1 MSKLIK
7 ILSIDGGGIRGII
20 PAKVLSYIEEKTD
33 QRICQMFD
41 LICGTSTGG
50 ILALGLTKPDP
61 NDRTQPHYRAE
72 DLIKIYEEK
81 GQTIFSRNIWQKI
94 HSAWNLTDE
103 KYDSLGI
110 ESVLWDYFKDVFL
123 SEALTELLIPSY
135 EIENRDCF
143 FFKTSLAKVK
153 RQTHD
158 FLMRQVARSTSAA
171 PTYFEPCRMA
181 AEHDP
186 DDPSDPNKT
195 KPYWA
200 LIDGGVFANNPAMC
214 GFAEALSIYG
224 PGQDYLVVSL
234 GTGQLTRPIPYDSA
248 RDWGLA
254 GWAQNIISVIFDGVQ
269 DTVHYQ
275 LKQLLPSAD
284 GTKKRYYRFQV
295 ELDMG
300 MDDMDDA
307 SETNLFALQHK
318 ADELIAQ
325 ETKALGKLCQLL
337 KQG

>member
-1 MSKLIK
+1 MSQLIK

-20 PAKVLSYIEEKTD
+20 PAKVLSFIEEKTD
-33 QRICQMFD
+33 KRICQMFD

-50 ILALGLTKPDP
+50 ILALGLAKPDP
-61 NDRTQPHYRAE
+61 NDPTKPHYRAE

-81 GQTIFSRNIWQKI
+81 GKMIFSRDIWQRI
-94 HSAWNLTDE
+94 HSLWNLTDE
-103 KYDSLGI
+103 KYDAMGI
-110 ESVLWDYFKDVFL
+110 EDVLVDYFQDVLL
-123 SEALTELLIPSY
+123 SQALTELVIPSY

-143 FFKTSLAKVK
+143 FFKTKKARDNHL
-153 RQTHD
+153 THD

-171 PTYFEPCRMA
+171 PTYFSPSRLV

-186 DDPSDPNKT
+186 DDPNDPNKS
-195 KPYWA
+195 KHYWA

-214 GFAEALSIYG
+214 GYAEALSLW
-224 PGQDYLVVSL
+224 PSQDYLVVSL

-254 GWAQNIISVIFDGVQ
+254 GWAQNILSVIFDGVQ
-269 DTVHYQ
+269 DTVDYQ
-275 LKQLLPSAD
+275 LSQLLPSAD
-284 GTKKRYYRFQV
+284 GPKRRYYRFQV

-307 SETNLFALQHK
+307 SKTNLFALQHK
-318 ADELIAQ
+318 ADELIAK
-325 ETKALGKLCQLL
+325 ETKTLGKLCQVLT
-337 KQG
+337 QS